1 MARGGYIGVNKEG
14 IQAWK
19 GQLENASR
27 DVHQAIHKYKQIAH
41 QSSDHAHGSHF
52 DHINDQC
59 EQIANKHLNE
69 HHELHS
75 QYTKASDK
83 LVQGIIDVAGQ

>member
-1 MARGGYIGVNKEG
+1 MAKGGYIGVNKEG

-19 GQLENASR
+19 GQLEGAHHR
-27 DVHQAIHKYKQIAH
+27 VTEAIHHYRKIAA
-41 QSSDHAHGSHF
+41 QSSEHAHGSHF